1 MVMTIWPPPLRSRRA
16 TVIGMLSI
24 AIGLAWLVSVVLRVT
39 GIVTLLCDIGM
50 IVGGTLILR
59 GRRSGRILCLITAP
73 IALVLAS
80 LTLLVPK
87 LQASTPLVV
96 AFNGVVVAALLVL
109 VSLVFSEHIAAD
121 D

>member
-1 MVMTIWPPPLRSRRA
+1 M
-16 TVIGMLSI
+16 IGILSI
-24 AIGLAWLVSVVLRVT
+24 VVGLAWLVSVVLRVT

-80 LTLLVPK
+80 LTFLVPK
-87 LQASTPLVV
+87 LQSSIPLVV
-96 AFNGVVVAALLVL
+96 AFNGVMVAALLVL
-109 VSLVFSEHIAAD
+109 VSLVFSEHIAAED
-121 D
+121 